1 MTITKRYRKI
11 LLLTTP
17 SLTELIEPV
26 YEDVV
31 LSNEDS
37 LCSLDDTENIVL
49 DIRLSPQDKTEPDF
63 RLGHCVNQK
72 RPTEFII
79 KLTEMMFSE
88 RGYSVVIDSS
98 ITSSTNKSDYLIID
112 FILSSE
118 QIESKRFNRDLN
130 DYFSLLLRYEEEY
143 DY

>member
-17 SLTELIEPV
+17 SLAELIKPV

-37 LCSLDDTENIVL
+37 LCSLDDTESIVL
-49 DIRLSPQDKTEPDF
+49 DIRLSPQDKTESDI
-63 RLGHCVNQK
+63 RLGYCINQK
-72 RPTEFII
+72 HPTEFII
-79 KLTEMMFSE
+79 KLTEMLFSE
-88 RGYSVVIDSS
+88 YGYSVIIDSS
-98 ITSSTNKSDYLIID
+98 ITPLTNEADYLKIE
-112 FILSSE
+112 FSLSYE

>member
-17 SLTELIEPV
+17 SLTELIKPV

-37 LCSLDDTENIVL
+37 LCSLDDTESIVL

-98 ITSSTNKSDYLIID
+98 ITPSTNKSDYLIID

>member
-17 SLTELIEPV
+17 SLTELIKPV

-37 LCSLDDTENIVL
+37 LCSLDDTESIVL

-72 RPTEFII
+72 CPTEFII

-98 ITSSTNKSDYLIID
+98 ITPSTNKSDYLIID

-118 QIESKRFNRDLN
+118 QIELKRFNRDLN

>member
-37 LCSLDDTENIVL
+37 LCSLDDTESIVL

>member
-37 LCSLDDTENIVL
+37 LCSLDDTESIVL

-98 ITSSTNKSDYLIID
+98 ITSSTNKIDYLIID

>member
-49 DIRLSPQDKTEPDF
+49 DIRLSPQDKTERFPPW
-63 RLGHCVNQK
+63 GA
-72 RPTEFII
+72 RPGAVCGRSQAGS
-79 KLTEMMFSE
+79 L
-88 RGYSVVIDSS
+88 
-98 ITSSTNKSDYLIID
+98 
-112 FILSSE
+112 LSSGRCP
-118 QIESKRFNRDLN
+118 SRWWL
-130 DYFSLLLRYEEEY
+130 
-143 DY
+143 